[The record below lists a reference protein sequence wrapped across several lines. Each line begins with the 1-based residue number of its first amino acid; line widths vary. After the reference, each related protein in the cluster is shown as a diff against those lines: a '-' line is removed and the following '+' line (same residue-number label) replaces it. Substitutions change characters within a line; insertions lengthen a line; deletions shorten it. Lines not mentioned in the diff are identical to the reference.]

1 MEKCYA
7 ILFKNFQH
15 RKVKKRDGG
24 QNSVHIRHVSARFC
38 TITGPVHGKNY
49 FTSSILCYG

>member
-15 RKVKKRDGG
+15 RKVKKEGRTPYPTCFYK
-24 QNSVHIRHVSARFC
+24 VCA
-38 TITGPVHGKNY
+38 ITGPVHGKNY
-49 FTSSILCYG
+49 FTISILGQKICN